1 MRYFLRHKIIPA
13 SLAIGL
19 AIGTSTTSIADDI
32 VLDNLFSSLQE
43 VTDSGDA
50 DRIVTEIWARW
61 TNHPTDV
68 ALTDRLIR
76 GTAMMNQGDFVH
88 AEVIF
93 TDIITEDPTYAEA
106 WNKRATLF
114 YAQGKHA
121 QSRADIAQTLS
132 LEPRHFGALAG
143 LGMIELSAG
152 NYEAALQAYE
162 QAVAV
167 NPHMTQASEI
177 IEKLS
182 SKLRGIAL

>member
-1 MRYFLRHKIIPA
+1 MKYFLRHKIIPA
-13 SLAIGL
+13 CLAMGVLVSTATTCL
-19 AIGTSTTSIADDI
+19 AEDIILDD
-32 VLDNLFSSLQE
+32 LFSSLQE
-43 VTDSGDA
+43 VTDKGDA
-50 DRIVTEIWARW
+50 DRIVTEIWAHW

-121 QSRADIAQTLS
+121 RSKADIAQTLS

-162 QAVAV
+162 QAVEV
-167 NPHMTQASEI
+167 NPHMTQASAI

-182 SKLRGIAL
+182 SKLRGVAL

>member
-1 MRYFLRHKIIPA
+1 MRHNIISA

-19 AIGTSTTSIADDI
+19 AFGTATTSIADDI

-132 LEPRHFGALAG
+132 LEPRHFGALD
-143 LGMIELSAG
+143 GMSRILIS
-152 NYEAALQAYE
+152 YKKYYQAFE
-162 QAVAV
+162 VFEEMMSLMPNDV
-167 NPHMTQASEI
+167 SLHMKMDRLN
-177 IEKLS
+177 KL
-182 SKLRGIAL
+182 IFDDA